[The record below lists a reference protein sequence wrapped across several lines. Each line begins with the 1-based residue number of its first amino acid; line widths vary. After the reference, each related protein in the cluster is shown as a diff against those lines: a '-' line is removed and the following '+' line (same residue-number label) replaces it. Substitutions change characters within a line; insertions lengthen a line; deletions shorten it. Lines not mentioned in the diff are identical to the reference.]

1 MSDEVASVAFS
12 LWAALSALSGVGL
25 RHPLTMLPLL
35 LLQLFYKAVWLV
47 AVAPSLWS
55 AGRSTEMIGTF
66 VIASVVL
73 LLVIPWP
80 YVLARYVRKPGER
93 WRGAPGAVRAAA

>member
-1 MSDEVASVAFS
+1 MSDQVAGVAFS
-12 LWAALSALSGVGL
+12 FGAALSALSGVGL

-47 AVAPSLWS
+47 AVAPSLWP
-55 AGRSTEMIGTF
+55 AGRSTGMIRTF
-66 VIASVVL
+66 VIASVAL

-80 YVLARYVRKPGER
+80 YVLARCVRRPGES
-93 WRGAPGAVRAAA
+93 WRGDPGPVRAAA